1 MNWVVVLIETDRA
14 DVKVF
19 GPYPSVHE
27 AEAARRRVHF
37 SAMSAC
43 PGHARYPG
51 RVPQTF
57 KRPIN
62 SVEPQ

>member
-1 MNWVVVLIETDRA
+1 MSWVVVLIETDQV

-19 GPYPSVHE
+19 GPYPSEHE

-43 PGHARYPG
+43 PHYARYAH
-51 RVPQTF
+51 RVPKTY
-57 KRPIN
+57 KRLIN
-62 SVEPQ
+62 SVEPR